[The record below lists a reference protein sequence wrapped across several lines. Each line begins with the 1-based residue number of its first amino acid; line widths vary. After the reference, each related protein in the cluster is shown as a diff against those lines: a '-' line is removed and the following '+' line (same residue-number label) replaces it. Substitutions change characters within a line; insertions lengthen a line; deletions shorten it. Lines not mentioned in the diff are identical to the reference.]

1 MIRTILLEGGKQSMK
16 HDELQALCCSVSDD
30 TLSSQTVSET
40 NDAVRSFSALRFYFF
55 SFSFTPLPIR
65 KKRLF

>member
-1 MIRTILLEGGKQSMK
+1 MK

-30 TLSSQTVSET
+30 TLSSQTVSKT
-40 NDAVRSFSALRFYFF
+40 NDAVRSFSALRFCFF